1 MSNMDKILRELNPE
15 QRKAVETI
23 DGPVLVLAGAG
34 TGKTRVITYRIAYM
48 LAKGIPPESILGLTF
63 TNKAAKEMKERLAV
77 LVSPE
82 KAQKVTLGTFHS
94 FCVRILRKEIRALN
108 YLPNFTIA
116 DESDQAGI
124 IKQAAAV
131 LGYGKDDAPVPEI
144 SAYIGAQK
152 NRLIDSRAAKK
163 HADNDYQVRMAHVYD
178 EYQQILCN
186 QNMIDFDDMLFLVY
200 RIFEE
205 RPEVLKKYQEIYQY
219 ILVDEYQDTNDAQF
233 TMIKQLCGHRCN
245 LCVVGDDDQSIYGWR
260 GANIS
265 NILEFPRMFRDTIE
279 IKLEQNYRST
289 NKILTAANK
298 VIAGNS
304 DRYAKNLWSNNGEG
318 ENIRLVKALDGEGEA
333 DFIADFIVQEV
344 AEHPE
349 IDYSH
354 FAILFRSNHLSRLL
368 EQSLRKA
375 NVPYRLVGGQEF
387 FKRKEIKDAV
397 AYLKLLVNP
406 KEDQSLLRILNL
418 PPRGVGDKAVD
429 RLKSLKNTVFLPMT
443 EIIGNED
450 YLEGLGSKAA
460 SSVRELDACLKKYR
474 QEFAEPGGL
483 AAKVQEFLQA
493 CGYLE
498 GLQKIYK
505 DIEDSVKRQ
514 ENVCEFISAV
524 ASYENRA
531 PEPVTLENYLESYAL
546 LEENDK
552 VEENNDDGNSVTL
565 TTVHAAKGLEFPYV
579 FVIAMER
586 NIFPHERSEAE
597 GKTDEELRLFY
608 VALTRARQNLLIT
621 HAKTR
626 MYRGVKLSQ
635 TPSKFLQQLP
645 DGIVDKHQP
654 GELIKTMSKDEL
666 MSSFESMFARFKD

>member
-1 MSNMDKILRELNPE
+1 MSNMDKILRDLNPE

-108 YLPNFTIA
+108 YLPNFTIT
-116 DESDQAGI
+116 DEGDQAGI
-124 IKQAAAV
+124 IKQAAAA
-131 LGYGKDDAPVPEI
+131 LNYNKDEVSIPEI

-152 NRLIDSRAAKK
+152 NRLIDSRIAKK
-163 HADNDYQVRMAHVYD
+163 NADNDNDVRMAHVYE

-233 TMIKQLCGHRCN
+233 TLIKQLCGHRCN

-265 NILEFPRMFRDTIE
+265 NILEFPSMFKGTRE

-304 DRYAKNLWSNNGEG
+304 DRYAKNLWSNNGDG
-318 ENIRLVKALDGEGEA
+318 ENIRLVQAMDGEAEA
-333 DFIADFIVQEV
+333 NFIIDFIVQEM
-344 AEHPE
+344 AENGD
-349 IDYSH
+349 ITYSD
-354 FAILFRSNHLSRLL
+354 FAVLFRSNHLSQLIEDALL
-368 EQSLRKA
+368 GAKI
-375 NVPYRLVGGQEF
+375 PYRLVGGQEF

-443 EIIGNED
+443 EIIGDED
-450 YLEGLGSKAA
+450 YLEGLASKAG

-483 AAKVQEFLQA
+483 ASKVYEFLTS
-493 CGYLE
+493 CGYLN

-505 DIEDSVKRQ
+505 DIKDSDKRR
-514 ENVCEFISAV
+514 ENVYQFISAI
-524 ASYENRA
+524 ASFEKKA
-531 PEPVTLENYLESYAL
+531 PGLVTLENYLESYAL

-552 VEENNDDGNSVTL
+552 ADDKSNDGNSVTL

-608 VALTRARQNLLIT
+608 VALTRARRNLLIT

-626 MYRGVKLSQ
+626 MYHRMNFHQ
-635 TPSKFLQQLP
+635 MPSKFLQHLP

-654 GELIKTMSKDEL
+654 EELIKTMSKDEL

>member
-1 MSNMDKILRELNPE
+1 MSNIEKILRELNPE
-15 QRKAVETI
+15 QRTAVETI

-63 TNKAAKEMKERLAV
+63 TNKAAKEMKERLAA

-82 KAQKVTLGTFHS
+82 KSQTVTLGTFHS

-131 LGYGKDDAPVPEI
+131 LGYVKSEAPVAEI
-144 SAYIGAQK
+144 SAYISSQK
-152 NRLIDSRAAKK
+152 NRLIDSRIAKNS
-163 HADNDYQVRMAHVYD
+163 ADNDSQVQMAYVYE

-186 QNMIDFDDMLFLVY
+186 QNMLDFDDMLFLVY

-205 RPEVLKKYQEIYQY
+205 QPQILKKYQEIYHY

-233 TMIKQLCGHRCN
+233 TLIKQLCGQRCN

-265 NILEFPRMFRDTIE
+265 NILEFPNMFNGTKQ

-289 NKILTAANK
+289 NKILNAANM

-304 DRYAKNLWSNNGEG
+304 SRYAKNLWSSNGEG
-318 ENIRLVKALDGEGEA
+318 ENIRLVKAMDGEDEADFVA
-333 DFIADFIVQEV
+333 DFIAQEI
-344 AEHPE
+344 AENSD
-349 IDYSH
+349 IDYSA
-354 FAILFRSNHLSRLL
+354 FAILYRSNHLSRLL

-375 NVPYRLVGGQEF
+375 GIPYRLVGGQEF

-418 PPRGVGDKAVD
+418 PPRGLGDKAVD
-429 RLKSLKNTVFLPMT
+429 RLKSLRNTVFLPMA

-450 YLEGLGSKAA
+450 FLEGLTSKAA
-460 SSVRELDACLKKYR
+460 SNTRELDACLRKYR
-474 QEFAEPGGL
+474 QEFAEPGKL
-483 AAKVQEFLQA
+483 ATKVQEFLTA
-493 CGYLE
+493 CGYLD

-505 DIEDSVKRQ
+505 DIEDSVKRR
-514 ENVCEFISAV
+514 ENVYEFISAITGFEKK
-524 ASYENRA
+524 AA
-531 PEPVTLENYLESYAL
+531 EPMTLENYLESYAL

-552 VEENNDDGNSVTL
+552 VDDQSDDGNSVTL

-586 NIFPHERSEAE
+586 NIFPHERSEME

-608 VALTRARQNLLIT
+608 VALTRARRNLLLT
-621 HAKTR
+621 HTEYR
-626 MYRGVKLSQ
+626 MYRGMDQNQ
-635 TPSKFLQQLP
+635 TPSKFLQLLP
-645 DGIVDKHQP
+645 ADILDKHQP
-654 GELIKTMSKDEL
+654 QDLIKTMSKEEL
-666 MSSFESMFARFKD
+666 IKSLQSMFKN

>member
-1 MSNMDKILRELNPE
+1 MDNMDKILLGLNPE
-15 QRKAVETI
+15 QREAVQTI

-63 TNKAAKEMKERLAV
+63 TNKAAKEMKERLAA

-82 KAQKVTLGTFHS
+82 KAAKVTLGTFHS

-131 LGYGKDDAPVPEI
+131 LGYVKGDAPVPEI
-144 SAYIGAQK
+144 SAYISAQK
-152 NRLIDSRAAKK
+152 NRLIDSRTAMKN
-163 HADNDYQVRMAHVYD
+163 ADNDYQVQMSHVYD

-186 QNMIDFDDMLFLVY
+186 QNMLDFDDMLFLVY
-200 RIFEE
+200 QIFEKC
-205 RPEVLKKYQEIYQY
+205 PDILKKYQEIYHY
-219 ILVDEYQDTNDAQF
+219 LLVDEYQDTNDAQF
-233 TMIKQLCGHRCN
+233 TLIKQLCGQRGN

-265 NILEFPRMFRDTIE
+265 NILEFPDMFKGTKK

-289 NKILTAANK
+289 NKILTAANM

-304 DRYAKNLWSNNGEG
+304 KRHAKNLWSKNGEG
-318 ENIRLVKALDGEGEA
+318 ENIRLVKAMNAEDEA
-333 DFIADFIVQEV
+333 EFIANFIDQEV
-344 AEHPE
+344 A
-349 IDYSH
+349 DNGLSYAD
-354 FAILFRSNHLSRLL
+354 FAILYRSNHLSRLL

-375 NVPYRLVGGQEF
+375 DIPYRLVGGQEF

-406 KEDQSLLRILNL
+406 KEDQSLLRILNI
-418 PPRGVGDKAVD
+418 PPRGLGDKAVD

-443 EIIGNED
+443 EIIGNEE
-450 YLEGLGSKAA
+450 YLEGLASKAA
-460 SSVRELDACLKKYR
+460 ANVRSLDACLKKYR
-474 QEFAEPGGL
+474 QEFAEPGGV
-483 AAKVQEFLQA
+483 AMKVQEFLGE
-493 CGYLE
+493 CDYLE
-498 GLQKIYK
+498 GLQKVYK
-505 DIEDSVKRQ
+505 DIEDSLKRR
-514 ENVCEFISAV
+514 ENVYEFINAIAQFERR
-524 ASYENRA
+524 ASTT
-531 PEPVTLENYLESYAL
+531 VSLEDYLESYAL

-552 VEENNDDGNSVTL
+552 VDDKSDDGNSVTL

-586 NIFPHERSEAE
+586 NIFPHERSEME

-608 VALTRARQNLLIT
+608 VALTRARRNLLIT
-621 HAKTR
+621 RAEYR
-626 MYRGVKLSQ
+626 MYRGMDLNQS
-635 TPSKFLQQLP
+635 PSKFLELLP
-645 DGIVDKHQP
+645 DNIVDKHQP
-654 GELIKTMSKDEL
+654 EELFRTMTNEEKMKFINE
-666 MSSFESMFARFKD
+666 FTKITR